1 MKENR
6 NVSEIINANVEVHTR
21 MAKTYNENEPHF
33 RPENQAKVRKILETL
48 NPSSGKGRML
58 DLGCGT
64 GFMINL
70 AKDLYSKID
79 GVDVT
84 QAMLDR
90 VDISSGNITLHN
102 TVVENLPFESNSF
115 DLVTAYSFLH
125 HLEDY
130 KLVLKE
136 AYRVLK
142 TGGILYIDLEPNRL
156 FWQQM
161 VGLDK
166 SSGKNYSDIVK
177 KEIKSVLYVAEE
189 VEKNWKINKDIF
201 RKAEYIKEY
210 MGGIEPSQFERETNQ
225 IGFRQCN
232 TRFEWFLGQGTILH
246 GQSLE
251 ASETVDAYLR
261 DVLPLSQHLYKYLQ
275 FILKK

>member
-1 MKENR
+1 
-6 NVSEIINANVEVHTR
+6 
-21 MAKTYNENEPHF
+21 
-33 RPENQAKVRKILETL
+33 
-48 NPSSGKGRML
+48 
-58 DLGCGT
+58 
-64 GFMINL
+64 
-70 AKDLYSKID
+70 
-79 GVDVT
+79 
-84 QAMLDR
+84 
-90 VDISSGNITLHN
+90 
-102 TVVENLPFESNSF
+102 
-115 DLVTAYSFLH
+115 
-125 HLEDY
+125 
-130 KLVLKE
+130 
-136 AYRVLK
+136 
-142 TGGILYIDLEPNRL
+142 
-156 FWQQM
+156 M